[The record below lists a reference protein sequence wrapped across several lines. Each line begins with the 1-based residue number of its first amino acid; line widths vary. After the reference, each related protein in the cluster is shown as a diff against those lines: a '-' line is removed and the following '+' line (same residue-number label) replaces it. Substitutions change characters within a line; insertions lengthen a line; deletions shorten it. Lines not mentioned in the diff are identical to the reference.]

1 MTKSANAFNRSRNNA
16 GFGSCRHGSLSFP
29 YRSSVYARG
38 FLPARL
44 LHEVVPNLGCGA
56 VLAADRVAVDGGGG
70 GDRRVAETFADGCDV
85 HGFFEQE
92 GGVDVA

>member
-1 MTKSANAFNRSRNNA
+1 
-16 GFGSCRHGSLSFP
+16 
-29 YRSSVYARG
+29 
-38 FLPARL
+38 
-44 LHEVVPNLGCGA
+44 
-56 VLAADRVAVDGGGG
+56 VAVDGGGG